1 MKKISIKKIIF
12 FYIIILNHSNYRNF
26 LKNNKYRISYIS
38 KTWSNRGFSLLPNS
52 EGVWSRE
59 KGAVKINSDGL
70 RDYEH
75 TLEKPSNTIRIA
87 ILGDSYAEAR
97 SVNIKDTFWFKL
109 NKNLESCK
117 SFRKGKKIEI
127 LNFGVSE
134 YGTTQ
139 QYLTL
144 KNYVWKYDRIWYS

>member
-1 MKKISIKKIIF
+1 M
-12 FYIIILNHSNYRNF
+12 
-26 LKNNKYRISYIS
+26 
-38 KTWSNRGFSLLPNS
+38 
-52 EGVWSRE
+52 
-59 KGAVKINSDGL
+59 
-70 RDYEH
+70 
-75 TLEKPSNTIRIA
+75 
-87 ILGDSYAEAR
+87 GDSYAEAR

-144 KNYVWKYDRIWYS
+144 KNHGNDPDLVLLAFYSNDISDNFKFYRLNSIDLTLNLMATI